1 MTSAELENLVR
12 VGQLKREPPVASEV
26 RGLVRS
32 GEARLVDADNPTLS
46 LESRFDL
53 AYNAAHALA
62 LAALRLQGYRPQNRF
77 LVFQLLPH
85 TLGLPPAVWRV
96 LSKCHETRNTAEY
109 EGALELDEGLVSDL
123 LEATRA
129 VRAAL
134 HAADLPPGT

>member
-12 VGQLKREPPVASEV
+12 VGQLKREPPVASEI
-26 RGLVRS
+26 RGLVQS

-62 LAALRLQGYRPQNRF
+62 LSALRLRGYRPQNRF
-77 LVFQLLPH
+77 LVFHLLPH
-85 TLGLPPAVWRV
+85 TLGLPPAIWRV
-96 LSKCHETRNTAEY
+96 LSKCHETRNLAEY
-109 EGALELDEGLVSDL
+109 EGALDVDEGLVRDL

-134 HAADLPPGT
+134 RATDLPPGA